1 MHQML
6 GTTKTKIKTKPIWD
20 FESDLDELDT
30 LARLLKPFLEKFFPS
45 AIQDILLS
53 LKVLE

>member
-1 MHQML
+1 ML